1 MSVSSATSLKL
12 NSSLTPI
19 PSPEIHVLVGPP
31 FRRIRNEIGETVG
44 GDSSPKTSLPVNR
57 LISSEMTPL
66 DEAVPKRFV
75 QLIPCLLSSRNS
87 TSANKDSESEEEET
101 VFRTNVDNP
110 PSSLDGR
117 VVAGTG
123 NRIGTRVCFDP
134 EAVVVEVVEE
144 EEEEETGR
152 LSGGGGGGDIRP
164 NMLCPH

>member
-1 MSVSSATSLKL
+1 M
-12 NSSLTPI
+12 
-19 PSPEIHVLVGPP
+19 LVGPP

-66 DEAVPKRFV
+66 LDEAGPKRFV

-87 TSANKDSESEEEET
+87 TSANKDSESEEET

-110 PSSLDGR
+110 PSIDGR
-117 VVAGTG
+117 LVAGTG

-134 EAVVVEVVEE
+134 EAVVEVVEE
-144 EEEEETGR
+144 EDTRRFTG
-152 LSGGGGGGDIRP
+152 GGGGGGDIRP
-164 NMLCPH
+164 KMLCPH